1 MRPLRR
7 HVLPRHLGPLHLP
20 SQVCRSTA
28 PGLSG
33 SPGLPTCARRP
44 ARAAAQWLITAALG
58 FSLLLA
64 GCAGPATVSLQE
76 VRDFA
81 DQSAKLGAY
90 KELAT
95 RYRDTYARERVYL
108 APAAEQLARAND
120 LKRRAIYDDFIS
132 AQKAVVLYMQTL
144 SMLAG
149 ADRYDLG
156 ERLDDLGNGIKA
168 NLDNGLDQ
176 RHVQAYTGMTR
187 LLTRVIASNYQNR
200 SVQTMVRDGDRD
212 LQRLIDAMLTLT
224 RLYIKTHENEKKTVL
239 GLFDVELPMASKP
252 QDRMLLTLAK
262 VHQLDK
268 ATEYKLLDKRY
279 ALAVQGLT
287 KVSLGHQH
295 LREHL
300 NDLQA
305 ADIKAM
311 LASYASDLQAI
322 RLGLAD

>member
-1 MRPLRR
+1 MRSARLPL
-7 HVLPRHLGPLHLP
+7 LPLFLI
-20 SQVCRSTA
+20 A
-28 PGLSG
+28 LSMC
-33 SPGLPTCARRP
+33 L
-44 ARAAAQWLITAALG
+44 
-58 FSLLLA
+58 SLLLG
-64 GCAGPATVSLQE
+64 GCASTGGAVSLQA

-90 KELAT
+90 NELSN
-95 RYRDTYARERVYL
+95 RYRDTYAREQLYL
-108 APAAEQLARAND
+108 APAAEKLGKETDA
-120 LKRRAIYDDFIS
+120 KRRAVYDDFVS

-212 LQRLIDAMLTLT
+212 LQTLLDAMLTIT

-239 GLFDVELPMASKP
+239 GIFDVEIPMANKP
-252 QDRMLLTLAK
+252 QDRMLVTLAK
-262 VHQLDK
+262 VHHLNK
-268 ATEYKLLDKRY
+268 TAEYKLLDKRY
-279 ALAVQGLT
+279 DLAVQGLT
-287 KVSLGHQH
+287 KVSIGHQR

-300 NDLQA
+300 NDVQGAEIRAL
-305 ADIKAM
+305 
-311 LASYASDLQAI
+311 LVSYARDLQAI
-322 RLGLAD
+322 RLGLAGDN